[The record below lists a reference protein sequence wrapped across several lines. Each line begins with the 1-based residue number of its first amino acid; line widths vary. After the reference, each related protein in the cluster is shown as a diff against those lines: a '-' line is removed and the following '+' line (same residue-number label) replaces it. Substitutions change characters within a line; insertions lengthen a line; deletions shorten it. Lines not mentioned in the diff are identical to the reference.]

1 MDVLRDDLQTELPV
15 ELNTQARRI
24 VYDSQKTIY
33 TLLLDIVRIKDPAFV
48 LSLFKDLFINL
59 VENVNSAPS
68 QAIHEIVF
76 ANNEEEFKNTLK
88 RCCYILVNNWEAAR
102 DHQAIR
108 ELIAILSEPL
118 ISQNTTSKKLR
129 LIRKW
134 LNNFIKSKDYQDLK
148 MFALK
153 HEDREKGHWSYRY
166 TSYLLV
172 PQYIDRT
179 NPIEQRKAA
188 RTLSKQ
194 LKDKFKLDLAMYT
207 SRAASAGTRDKTLK
221 NPTGLGDEVID
232 LIKMIVARRGQFN
245 YVNLA
250 NIFIQQTQHL
260 TYKDFKHSLQK
271 YLIFCLANKQLATT
285 LNIKLSEKLNVLYES
300 YDAEPINKLLLL
312 KTCERVIEF
321 LTTENSQ
328 SPSELFLLLI
338 FQKTPLT
345 LVILLLNI
353 VLICKPSRLRLEG
366 GIADLIRYYEKFSES
381 DCQLVIKFVEFFNV
395 TFTIYAEDVEYNLI
409 KINNDD
415 SDEGSIAEW
424 EDYRV
429 FSQLKGNAKPDA
441 SPLDEKKSL

>member
-1 MDVLRDDLQTELPV
+1 MDVLPDDLQTELPV
-15 ELNTQARRI
+15 ELNTQARCI

-33 TLLLDIVRIKDPAFV
+33 TLLLDLVKRKDPTFV
-48 LSLFKDLFINL
+48 LSLFKDLFINF

-76 ANNEEEFKNTLK
+76 ANNEDEFKNTLK
-88 RCCYILVNNWEAAR
+88 RSCYILVNNWEAAR
-102 DHQAIR
+102 EHQAIR

-118 ISQNTTSKKLR
+118 ISQNPTSKKLR
-129 LIRKW
+129 IIRKW
-134 LNNFIKSKDYQDLK
+134 LKNFINSKDYQDLK

-194 LKDKFKLDLAMYT
+194 LKDKFKFDLAMYT
-207 SRAASAGTRDKTLK
+207 SRAASAGTIDNTLK
-221 NPTGLGDEVID
+221 NPTGLGDEVIN

-245 YVNLA
+245 YVSLA

-260 TYKDFKHSLQK
+260 TYKDFKRSLQK
-271 YLIFCLANKQLATT
+271 YLMFCLANKQLETT
-285 LNIKLSEKLNVLYES
+285 LNIKLTEKFNVLYES

-328 SPSELFLLLI
+328 SPSEMFILLI
-338 FQKTPLT
+338 FQKTPLI
-345 LVILLLNI
+345 LVILLLKI
-353 VLICKPSRLRLEG
+353 VLICQPSRLRLEG
-366 GIADLIRYYEKFSES
+366 CIADLIRYYENFSES
-381 DCQLVIKFVEFFNV
+381 DCQLIINFVEIFNV
-395 TFTIYAEDVEYNLI
+395 TFTIYAEDVEYNLV
-409 KINNDD
+409 KINNYN
-415 SDEGSIAEW
+415 SDEHSIPEW

-429 FSQLKGNAKPDA
+429 FSQLKGNAKPGAD
-441 SPLDEKKSL
+441 SLEEKNS

>member
-1 MDVLRDDLQTELPV
+1 MDVLPDDRQTELPV
-15 ELNTQARRI
+15 ELNTQARRL

-33 TLLLDIVRIKDPAFV
+33 TLLLDLVRIKDPTFV

-68 QAIHEIVF
+68 QAIHEIVL
-76 ANNEEEFKNTLK
+76 ANNESEFKNTLK
-88 RCCYILVNNWEAAR
+88 RCCYILVNNWDAAR
-102 DHQAIR
+102 EHQAIR
-108 ELIAILSEPL
+108 ELIAIFSDPL
-118 ISQNTTSKKLR
+118 ISKKPSFWKDNR
-129 LIRKW
+129 IKKW
-134 LNNFIKSKDYQDLK
+134 LINFINSKDYQDLK

-194 LKDKFKLDLAMYT
+194 LKDKFKFDLAMYT
-207 SRAASAGTRDKTLK
+207 SRAASAGTRDKRLK
-221 NPTGLGDEVID
+221 NPTGLGDEVLN
-232 LIKMIVARRGQFN
+232 LIKIIVARRGQFN

-250 NIFIQQTQHL
+250 NIFVHQTQHL
-260 TYKDFKHSLQK
+260 TYKDFKRSLQK
-271 YLIFCLANKQLATT
+271 YLIFSLANKQLATT
-285 LNIKLSEKLNVLYES
+285 LNVKLSEKLNDLYES

-321 LTTENSQ
+321 LTTENCQ

-345 LVILLLNI
+345 LVILLLKL

-381 DCQLVIKFVEFFNV
+381 DCQLVINFVEVFNV
-395 TFTIYAEDVEYNLI
+395 AFTIYAEDVEYNLI
-409 KINNDD
+409 KINNDN
-415 SDEGSIAEW
+415 SDERSIAEW

-429 FSQLKGNAKPDA
+429 FSQLKGNAKPGA
-441 SPLDEKKSL
+441 SPLDEKK